1 MIIRDKMTLELL
13 DISAPISSTYSLQE
27 IEFSLDAGSIAAIIG
42 PNGAGKTSLL
52 RAICGDLPISS
63 GEILFNGKPAH
74 QWSEQ
79 EKALCMAV
87 LPQHSLLDF
96 PFSAHEVV
104 TMGRIPHS
112 TSSKRNKEIVDKA
125 LKLVD
130 CAHLAARSYVNLSG
144 GEKQR
149 IQLARIAAQIW
160 EPVDAGERCLILD
173 EPSASLD
180 IAHQEM
186 VLELFRYFAN
196 QGVAIIVVL
205 HDLNLAA
212 KCADKMLVLN
222 DGKMV
227 AFGAPEEV
235 VNQAMLKLVF
245 NTSALVQVNPLSGTP
260 LVIT

>member
-1 MIIRDKMTLELL
+1 MSLELL
-13 DISAPISSTYSLQE
+13 NICAPISSTYSLKE
-27 IEFSLDAGSIAAIIG
+27 IGFSLEGGNTTAIIG

-63 GEILFNGKPAH
+63 GEILFNSKPTH

-79 EKALCMAV
+79 DKALCMAV

-112 TSSKRNKEIVDKA
+112 TSSKRNREIVDKA

-130 CAHLAARSYVNLSG
+130 CQHLTSRSYVNLSG

-149 IQLARIAAQIW
+149 IQLARVAAQIW
-160 EPVDAGERCLILD
+160 EPVDVGERCLILD

-180 IAHQEM
+180 LAHQEM
-186 VLELFRYFAN
+186 VVELFRYFAH

-212 KCADKMLVLN
+212 KCADKMLVLD
-222 DGKMV
+222 DGKMA
-227 AFGAPEEV
+227 AFGTPKEV
-235 VNQAMLKLVF
+235 VTESMLKQVF
-245 NTSALVQVNPLSGTP
+245 NTSALVQVNPLSATP